1 MEKVHI
7 NGEIRQVSGKSINGG
22 LRREGKLPA
31 VIYGRNDNIL
41 FSTSAKAVKDIV
53 YTPDFKLAEIDI
65 DGATHLCILKDIQF
79 HPVSE
84 EIVHIDFLKLYDS
97 VPVKLE
103 VPIRFK
109 GSSPGVK
116 LGGKLIQQLRK
127 VKIKTTPEHMVDT
140 MYADISEL
148 GLGQAIRVKDL
159 ISNENIEIMNNPAVP
174 IATIEI
180 PRALKSAAAAEAKAS
195 KGK

>member
-7 NGEIRQVSGKSINGG
+7 NGEVRPVSGKSINGG

-31 VIYGRNDNIL
+31 VIYGRKDNIL

-84 EIVHIDFLKLYDS
+84 EIVHIDFLKLYDG

-140 MYADISEL
+140 MYADISDL

-159 ISNENIEIMNNPAVP
+159 ISNDKIEIVNNPAVP

-180 PRALKSAAAAEAKAS
+180 PRALKSAAAAEAKAT

>member
-1 MEKVHI
+1 MDKVHI
-7 NGEIRQVSGKSINGG
+7 TGEIKTSSGKTANNT

-31 VIYGRNDNIL
+31 VIYGQNDNIM
-41 FSTSAKAVKDIV
+41 FSTTAKDVKDLI
-53 YTPDFKLAEIDI
+53 YTPDFKLAEIKLN
-65 DGATHLCILKDIQF
+65 GEVHKCILKDIQF

-84 EIVHIDFLKLYDS
+84 EILHLDFLKLYDG

-109 GSSPGVK
+109 GSSAGVK

-140 MYADISEL
+140 LYADISHL
-148 GLGQAIRVKDL
+148 GLGQAIRVKEL
-159 ISNENIEIMNNPAVP
+159 IANDKIEVMNNPAIP

-180 PRALKSAAAAEAKAS
+180 PRALKSATAAEAKA
-195 KGK
+195 KPK

>member
-1 MEKVHI
+1 MDKVHI
-7 NGEIRQVSGKSINGG
+7 TGEIKTSSGKSANNS

-31 VIYGRNDNIL
+31 VIYGQNDNIM
-41 FSTSAKAVKDIV
+41 FSTTAKDVKELV
-53 YTPDFKLAEIDI
+53 YTPDFKLAEIQLN
-65 DGATHLCILKDIQF
+65 GEVHKCILKDIQF

-84 EIVHIDFLKLYDS
+84 EIVHLDFLKLYDG

-109 GSSPGVK
+109 GSSAGVK
-116 LGGKLIQQLRK
+116 LGGKLIQQLRR

-140 MYADISEL
+140 LYADISHL
-148 GLGQAIRVKDL
+148 GLGQAIRVKEL
-159 ISNENIEIMNNPAVP
+159 IANENIEIMNNPAIP

-180 PRALKSAAAAEAKAS
+180 PRALKSATAAEAKAE
-195 KGK
+195 KPK